1 MHPKLVS
8 GLELAA
14 VPRSDVTFRS
24 RAFGWLA
31 REQGGE
37 AIIWRAP
44 HLISGRL
51 EDSFLF
57 GRRSFC

>member
-14 VPRSDVTFRS
+14 VPRSDVALTNSLAS
-24 RAFGWLA
+24 RMA